1 MSKDIFEV
9 GQTVWFEPD
18 DRRDKGF
25 YTTITKV
32 GRAYYTT
39 EYWNL
44 KFDKET
50 LHRCEYPHGRLYA
63 SGQEAKD
70 CKKAKS
76 MFASLRTI
84 YSLSPTLEQMK
95 AVYKILGL
103 EEKY

>member
-18 DRRDKGF
+18 DRRDKGRF
-25 YTTITKV
+25 TTITKV
-32 GRAYYTT
+32 GRVYYTT

-50 LHRCEYPHGRLYA
+50 LCRCEYPCGKLYA
-63 SGQEAKD
+63 SEQDAKNY
-70 CKKAKS
+70 KKAES
-76 MFASLRTI
+76 MFYSLRNR
-84 YSLSPTLEQMK
+84 YDLKPNLEQMK

-103 EEKY
+103 EEKD